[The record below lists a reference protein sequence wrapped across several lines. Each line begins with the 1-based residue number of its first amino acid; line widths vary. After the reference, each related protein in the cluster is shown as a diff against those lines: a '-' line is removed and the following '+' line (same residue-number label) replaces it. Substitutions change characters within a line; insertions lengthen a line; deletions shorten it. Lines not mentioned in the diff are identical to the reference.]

1 MTTAFPVVV
10 SRGGT
15 VVQGPSRLA
24 HCAGRTR
31 DGAGPC
37 VHPSGRREV
46 PPIDL
51 GAGSYPVPGLRLIQR
66 AARQGAAG
74 LPDGCTRC
82 LVYSNE
88 PRASTPECGA
98 LPVPS
103 VALCAASFAAK
114 LAGRRVS
121 PRRADPE
128 VLVLGWRH
136 CSGVGDGCERSPA
149 QPLEGRRSG
158 LHGVPREGYS
168 QTTPSPSART
178 GECRIKG
185 NIGRNGARI
194 YHVPGARHYD
204 RTRIDTSKG
213 ERWFCFGG
221 AGAGGGVETGEA
233 VNQPFRVF
241 PVPPRRVACSPILAW
256 GWPPGAMPTRFA
268 PASLEV
274 KSRVRFPRG
283 IGRCARSRW

>member
-1 MTTAFPVVV
+1 M
-10 SRGGT
+10 
-15 VVQGPSRLA
+15 QGPSRLA

-88 PRASTPECGA
+88 PRASTPACGA

-136 CSGVGDGCERSPA
+136 CSGVGDGCERPPA

-168 QTTPSPSART
+168 QTTPSPSAAART

-185 NIGRNGARI
+185 NISRNGTRI
-194 YHVPGARHYD
+194 YHVPGARCPALRPHPH
-204 RTRIDTSKG
+204 RHLEGQALVLLGIGSAR
-213 ERWFCFGG
+213 
-221 AGAGGGVETGEA
+221 GGVETGEA
-233 VNQPFRVF
+233 VRLGLVRSGSGLVLFGEPNDVLQPLLDQLDGVGDLQNFLSVVRNEDSVAA
-241 PVPPRRVACSPILAW
+241 PVDLL
-256 GWPPGAMPTRFA
+256 G
-268 PASLEV
+268 L
-274 KSRVRFPRG
+274 
-283 IGRCARSRW
+283 